1 MYFITTYQTEIVFII
16 FLITILTLLV
26 YYLLIFRKFT
36 FHKSVAS
43 ADEKHIPVS
52 IVITSKNEAYYLK
65 KTLPLLLTQEY
76 TDYEIVIV
84 NDNSNDDT
92 NYLVKYFNKEYPNIK
107 LVDLSSSVTNI
118 KGKKFPIAIG
128 IKEAKYEHILLTTA
142 SCYPSSKL
150 WLRKI
155 AGHFNNNKIILGF
168 NTFETKPNI
177 INILIHFD
185 IFHTAIQYFS
195 YHLVK
200 MSFMGMGG
208 NLAFTKSLFFDNKGF
223 ASHNHLAFGEDT
235 LFVNKVATASN
246 CTIEYAPEA
255 HTYQSVKPAFR
266 FWKYLKSN
274 QIQSKKYFQKK
285 HRLLLS
291 LYQWN
296 SFFFYTFFILSL
308 CFSLNKLPFLIT
320 TLSLF
325 MVKLIVQY
333 VIFGFAASKLNEKRI
348 VPYILIFDLLFAIL
362 NPFLYLFSRT
372 KLKL

>member
-1 MYFITTYQTEIVFII
+1 M
-16 FLITILTLLV
+16 
-26 YYLLIFRKFT
+26 IFRKFT

-128 IKEAKYEHILLTTA
+128 IKEAKYEHILLTNA
-142 SCYPSSKL
+142 SCYPSSRL

-155 AGHFNNNKIILGF
+155 VRHFKDKKEIVLGF
-168 NTFETKPNI
+168 NTFEIKPNI
-177 INILIHFD
+177 INMLIHFD

-195 YHLVK
+195 YYLVK
-200 MSFMGMGG
+200 MPIMGVSG
-208 NLAFTKSLFFDNKGF
+208 NIAFTKSLFFDNKGF
-223 ASHNHLAFGEDT
+223 ASHNHLSFGEDT

-246 CTIEYAPEA
+246 CTIEYDPEA
-255 HTYQSVKPAFR
+255 HTCQGVKSGFR
-266 FWKYLKSN
+266 YWKCLKAN
-274 QIQSKKYFQKK
+274 QIKSKKYYQKK

-291 LYQWN
+291 FYQWN

-308 CFSLNKLPFLIT
+308 CFSLTKLPFLIT

-348 VPYILIFDLLFAIL
+348 IPYILIFDLLFAIL
-362 NPFLYLFSRT
+362 NPFLYLFSRA
-372 KLKL
+372 KVII